1 MVSYSTDEWLGYDN
15 DLESGHLSFPD
26 TRIVS
31 MKQSKIMSTSLV
43 TMVTGNFAKV
53 MTKALHISVE
63 SRYSCDS
70 CIVLSLQALDEL
82 IGSLG
87 ANIKHLYKSIFE
99 TKQNVPG

>member
-1 MVSYSTDEWLGYDN
+1 MEWLSYNN
-15 DLESGHLSFPD
+15 DLESGHLSIPD
-26 TRIVS
+26 TRIGS
-31 MKQSKIMSTSLV
+31 MKQSQIMSTSLV

-82 IGSLG
+82 VLLS
-87 ANIKHLYKSIFE
+87 ANVLHLNKSIF
-99 TKQNVPG
+99 

>member
-1 MVSYSTDEWLGYDN
+1 MEWLGYDN
-15 DLESGHLSFPD
+15 DLESGHLSLPD

-43 TMVTGNFAKV
+43 TENFAKV

-82 IGSLG
+82 VFWG
-87 ANIKHLYKSIFE
+87 ANL
-99 TKQNVPG
+99 